1 MRFGGSLPSIW
12 QNKVNGKEEM
22 KSVER
27 RKRKFFCLFVF
38 PGLTGMTLFVLIPF
52 GDVVRRSFL
61 TAVTG
66 QWNGVK
72 NYQTI
77 FQNQAFLL
85 AVRNTVRFTL
95 VCIPLLV
102 LTGLLT
108 ALLLGSLKSKHLQ
121 QGLKSLYLFP
131 LAMPTAT
138 IVMVWK
144 MVFYKQ
150 GFLNLFLTTLG
161 QETGLWGEMHKDY
174 LGSSSAFLVLAGSY
188 IWKNTG
194 YTVILWLAGLSGIPS
209 ELLEAAR
216 VDGAGKW
223 QRLCYIILPNLK
235 GSLYTIVVLSF
246 LNSFKIYREAYLT
259 AGAYPD
265 ESIYLLQHLF
275 NNWFVNLEL
284 DKMAS
289 AAVCTGGFLMAAIL
303 LLQRLWDK
311 REI

>member
-1 MRFGGSLPSIW
+1 
-12 QNKVNGKEEM
+12 M
-22 KSVER
+22 KN
-27 RKRKFFCLFVF
+27 KFFYLFVV
-38 PGLTGMTLFVLIPF
+38 PGFLGILIFVLLPF
-52 GDVVRRSFL
+52 GDVVRRSFT

-66 QWNGVK
+66 EFNGVK

-77 FQNQAFLL
+77 FQNQAFVL
-85 AVRNTVRFTL
+85 AVENTLKFTL

-102 LTGLLT
+102 LAGFVM
-108 ALLLGSLKSKHLQ
+108 ALLLNTLKNKRWI
-121 QGLKSLYLFP
+121 KSIYLFP

-150 GFLNLFLTTLG
+150 GFFNLFLTRLG
-161 QETGLWGEMHKDY
+161 QWTGMWGEVQKDY
-174 LGSSSAFLVLAGSY
+174 LGSSAAFWVLAGSY
-188 IWKNTG
+188 IWKNMG
-194 YTVILWLAGLSGIPS
+194 YTVVLWLAGLMGIPA

-223 QRLCYIILPNLK
+223 KSLFYIVLPNLK
-235 GSLYTIVVLSF
+235 GSLYTIVILSF

-265 ESIYLLQHLF
+265 KSIYLLQHLF

-284 DKMAS
+284 DKMAA
-289 AAVCTGGFLMAAIL
+289 AAVCTGGVLLVAIL
-303 LLQRLWDK
+303 GLQRLWDK
-311 REI
+311 NEA